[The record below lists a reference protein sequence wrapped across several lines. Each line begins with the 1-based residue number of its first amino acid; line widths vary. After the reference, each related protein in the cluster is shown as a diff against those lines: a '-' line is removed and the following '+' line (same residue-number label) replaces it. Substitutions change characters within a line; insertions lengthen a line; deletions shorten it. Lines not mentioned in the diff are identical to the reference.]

1 MAEKKNPI
9 EGLKRFEG
17 KDVMAATIA
26 VTGAG
31 DGLSEAMDVGPTEYH
46 QGDTV
51 YTVMEHVVSKVTYED
66 MPKMDGALRRKH
78 TFKTQHATVV
88 DGQSVAAALTEHK
101 RLVAI
106 KREKDEEA
114 KGVHVLPG
122 TSVEETDPPKRPDDW
137 DGQSE

>member
-1 MAEKKNPI
+1 MADKKNPVP
-9 EGLKRFEG
+9 GLNRFEG

-31 DGLSEAMDVGPTEYH
+31 DGLSEAMDVGPQEYH

-88 DGQSVAAALTEHK
+88 DGQSVAAALAEHK

-106 KREKDEEA
+106 KRERDEAE
-114 KGVHVLPG
+114 KGIIRIPG
-122 TSVEETDPPKRPDDW
+122 TGVADEDA
-137 DGQSE
+137 SE